1 MDQHAQETDSNP
13 RQLNLGGRLVVAL
26 VFALGLACCT
36 WAGWFAGAVYGLTQ
50 AEPILTGPS
59 APGPGLAPNIA
70 PAVGGVIEITG
81 GALFGIGIG
90 LIGGIVVM
98 LLLCRFLV
106 AALLRRSARF
116 TSER

>member
-1 MDQHAQETDSNP
+1 MLH
-13 RQLNLGGRLVVAL
+13 LGRLVRGS
-26 VFALGLACCT
+26 GLRAD
-36 WAGWFAGAVYGLTQ
+36 ASRADSH
-50 AEPILTGPS
+50 GPKR
-59 APGPGLAPNIA
+59 AGPGLAPNIA